1 MTTVT
6 NWARNLNNY
15 ESVFLLLLLLLLLRC
30 HTSLKKLIHF
40 LTQKERPDFD
50 GPKSK
55 IAQNC
60 PKIIFAFDRKF
71 QNSKTKHKNYPLKSK
86 NTF

>member
-15 ESVFLLLLLLLLLRC
+15 ESFFLLLLLLLLLRC
-30 HTSLKKLIHF
+30 HTNLKKLIHF
-40 LTQKERPDFD
+40 LTQKEHPDFD

-60 PKIIFAFDRKF
+60 PKIIFAFDQKY
-71 QNSKTKHKNYPLKSK
+71 QNLKNQTKKMTP
-86 NTF
+86 